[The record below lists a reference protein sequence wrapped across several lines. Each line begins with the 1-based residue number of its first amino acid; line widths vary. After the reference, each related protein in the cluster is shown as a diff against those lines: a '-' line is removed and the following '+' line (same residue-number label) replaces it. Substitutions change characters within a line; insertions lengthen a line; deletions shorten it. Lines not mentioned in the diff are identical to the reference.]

1 MADLHNI
8 VDLAEVHPVAT
19 ELAFLPCPV
28 LDAQF
33 VDFPLQVPGRP
44 DERRRFVASGSHNL
58 ECSVQHLFQMCI
70 AERLA
75 REHVVGIF
83 VLFCQSGDGFPTA
96 RFT

>member
-8 VDLAEVHPVAT
+8 VDLTEVHPVAS

-28 LDAQF
+28 LDAEF
-33 VDFPLQVPGRP
+33 VDFSLQVSNPL

-58 ECSVQHLFQMCI
+58 ECSVQDLFQVCI
-70 AERLA
+70 AERLT
-75 REHVVGIF
+75 REHVVNVF
-83 VLFCQSGDGFPTA
+83 VLFCQTDDGFPTA